1 MMKSLA
7 AEAAAKYILGLI
19 LFALLTLIP
28 AGTLRYPQGW
38 LLMAIL
44 FIPMLGIGILLLI
57 RNPNLLRKRLN
68 DRENEKEQRTVV
80 LLSMVMFLAV
90 FILAGLNVRLG
101 WYMLPRWVSWTAAAV
116 FLAGYVL
123 YAEVVRENEYLS
135 RIVEVQENQKV
146 IDTGVYGIV
155 RHPMYA
161 ATVALFL
168 TMPLVLGSIPSFLAA
183 LMYLPIIGK
192 RIRNE
197 EKVLEQGLEGYA
209 AYKKK
214 VRYKVIPFVW

>member
-19 LFALLTLIP
+19 LFALLTFIP

-123 YAEVVRENEYLS
+123 YAEVARENEYLS

>member
-19 LFALLTLIP
+19 LFALLTFIP

-101 WYMLPRWVSWTAAAV
+101 WYMLPGWVSWTAAAV

>member
-19 LFALLTLIP
+19 LFALLTFIP